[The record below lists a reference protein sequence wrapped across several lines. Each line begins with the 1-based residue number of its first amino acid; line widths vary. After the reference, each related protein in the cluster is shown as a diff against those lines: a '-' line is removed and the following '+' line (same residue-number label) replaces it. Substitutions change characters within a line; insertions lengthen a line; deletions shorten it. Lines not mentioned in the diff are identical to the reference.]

1 MSKARLAMP
10 LTVVENTPAEEM
22 QSVPA
27 GLGIDEPVVPG
38 GAPGTGDN
46 PPPSAESQQASAET
60 DTPTAGDTGA
70 QPGGE
75 VSPPDTGTDGLG
87 AGPPLS
93 EHNPEI
99 TPLPENHTAA
109 GSPGQDELAGLRAE
123 VGRLREQLAA
133 QQESL
138 LRLSREAAEFAG
150 LFPDQKLSSVP
161 DEVWEEVKKG
171 IPLAAAYAYHQ
182 VRCERQAAVA
192 AEVNSKN
199 TESSAGPVDGRG
211 RSEFYSPAEV
221 RTMSAA
227 EVRANFD
234 RIVDSMKLWS

>member
-1 MSKARLAMP
+1 M
-10 LTVVENTPAEEM
+10 
-22 QSVPA
+22 
-27 GLGIDEPVVPG
+27 PG

-46 PPPSAESQQASAET
+46 PRRPRKPTGIGET

-75 VSPPDTGTDGLG
+75 VSPQTQ
-87 AGPPLS
+87 GPTALAPALS
-93 EHNPEI
+93 EHNEI
-99 TPLPENHTAA
+99 TPLPENPTAA